1 MDRIQQIKKFEKILS
16 SLGFLK
22 DEKDE
27 YSSKYKKKD
36 VYLQLFFGRY
46 SEKPDI
52 FIRFQDESIPE
63 QFSVSHMMFIDEL
76 SRGADAFNELEDED
90 RINHLITY
98 FSQNSGLLLK
108 KDICRERKK
117 AIDKYLAENF

>member
-98 FSQNSGLLLK
+98 FAQNSGLLLK